1 MVARLVLGKDNKVPA
16 ALVHLAF
23 LLMLGIGVYSLGDL
37 YMLLYL
43 IFYGVTPGYS
53 YVHDISWYSASLF
66 FAFLAFEML
75 GERAKGQRRK
85 IIWLV
90 PAFTVGMCIFFLW
103 FWGDWVGNLMAVA
116 TRTILMW
123 FAFAGV
129 LELKGEAPI
138 KYKRRVC
145 LWILLFGF
153 VEYATDTM
161 SCFWIGD
168 VIYNPYFWL
177 DSIVSILFVL
187 MPLSLRKAV
196 RQ

>member
-1 MVARLVLGKDNKVPA
+1 
-16 ALVHLAF
+16 
-23 LLMLGIGVYSLGDL
+23 
-37 YMLLYL
+37 
-43 IFYGVTPGYS
+43 
-53 YVHDISWYSASLF
+53 
-66 FAFLAFEML
+66 
-75 GERAKGQRRK
+75 
-85 IIWLV
+85 
-90 PAFTVGMCIFFLW
+90 
-103 FWGDWVGNLMAVA
+103 MAVA

-129 LELKGEAPI
+129 LELKGEPPI

-145 LWILLFGF
+145 LWILLFGLT
-153 VEYATDTM
+153 EYATDTM